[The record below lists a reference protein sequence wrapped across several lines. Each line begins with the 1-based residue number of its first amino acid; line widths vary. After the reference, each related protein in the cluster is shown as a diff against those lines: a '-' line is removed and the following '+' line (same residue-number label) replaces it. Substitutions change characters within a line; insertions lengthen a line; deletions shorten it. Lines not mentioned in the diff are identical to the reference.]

1 MASGAQPQEAQGEE
15 SRHLVEALARGH
27 HVAMEGTVHGSV
39 RFAGMASFERQRAAD
54 LDGSYL
60 S

>member
-1 MASGAQPQEAQGEE
+1 LAPSAHPEIAEREQAS
-15 SRHLVEALARGH
+15 HFVEAGH
-27 HVAMEGTVHGSV
+27 DVGAEGTVHGSV

-60 S
+60 P